1 MQRGSDCSKAGLS
14 QTESQAPPALWPGWA
29 EPAGPGQCR
38 PRLGSRSL
46 NQGLRR
52 PRWVHREVPTSLR
65 AGEGTV
71 CFNQMEAEESYS
83 GRKPVSSG

>member
-1 MQRGSDCSKAGLS
+1 MQHGSDCTKASLS

-29 EPAGPGQCR
+29 EPAGPGWSR
-38 PRLGSRSL
+38 PRLGSLSL
-46 NQGLRR
+46 NQGLRH
-52 PRWVHREVPTSLR
+52 PSWVHREVPTSLR

-71 CFNQMEAEESYS
+71 CFNQTKTEESYS

>member
-1 MQRGSDCSKAGLS
+1 MQHGSDCTKAGLS

-29 EPAGPGQCR
+29 EPAGPGWSR
-38 PRLGSRSL
+38 PRLGSLSL
-46 NQGLRR
+46 NQGLRH
-52 PRWVHREVPTSLR
+52 PSWVHREVPMSLR

-71 CFNQMEAEESYS
+71 CFNQTKTEESYS